1 MRQGH
6 TKGAAGAAEECAE
19 KQRVQKG
26 EGGLLG
32 CPEGGGRGLLPPG
45 RRRASLCHRWH
56 RRQGPLPA
64 LRLGARPGARA
75 GGVRGGWQQGPGVGQ
90 MHAAATKRLAVNKT
104 RPSVAGVVF

>member
-6 TKGAAGAAEECAE
+6 TKGAAGAAKECAE
-19 KQRVQKG
+19 RRGGIIGVSG
-26 EGGLLG
+26 GGLAGG
-32 CPEGGGRGLLPPG
+32 C
-45 RRRASLCHRWH
+45 SLRVAAEHLSAIAGH

-104 RPSVAGVVF
+104 RPSVSGVVF